1 MVIPS
6 SDKTEFLENQEDIEG
21 ITISPHGFLGILFYQ
36 MKVLPYVLLVFISPH
51 VFLGI
56 LFYQMKVLP

>member
-6 SDKTEFLENQEDIEG
+6 SDKTEFKNSVLSDEG
-21 ITISPHGFLGILFYQ
+21 IT
-36 MKVLPYVLLVFISPH
+36 ISPH